1 MEVYRLFVDN
11 FILIGARST
20 NNHFC
25 YSYAYL
31 IYLVRN
37 MKNINCIIFDI
48 DGTLTQTNELIF
60 ASFNYFSKKYLNE
73 IYTPSQI
80 TAMFGPPEEVT
91 IEKLVGFPKYEA
103 ALADFLDFYR
113 KNHNALARLYP
124 GIVEIL
130 EFLKMRGIIM
140 AVFTGKGLKST
151 LITLEEFNIK
161 QYFDL
166 IVTGSDVKNHKP
178 SAEGIRK
185 IINYFGLKEENVLM
199 VGDAVADV
207 KAAHEAGIKIAA
219 VVWDSYSKEKV
230 LQMDV
235 DFVFENVEEFR
246 DFLKAS
252 LKSVPEGDGRS
263 SKG

>member
-1 MEVYRLFVDN
+1 
-11 FILIGARST
+11 
-20 NNHFC
+20 
-25 YSYAYL
+25 
-31 IYLVRN
+31 

-130 EFLKMRGIIM
+130 EFLKMQGIIM
-140 AVFTGKGLKST
+140 AVFTGKGSKST

-161 QYFDL
+161 QYFDM
-166 IVTGSDVKNHKP
+166 IITGSDVKNHKP

-235 DFVFENVEEFR
+235 DFIFENVEKFR

-252 LKSVPEGDGRS
+252 LKSVPFGDGRS

>member
-1 MEVYRLFVDN
+1 
-11 FILIGARST
+11 
-20 NNHFC
+20 
-25 YSYAYL
+25 
-31 IYLVRN
+31 
-37 MKNINCIIFDI
+37 
-48 DGTLTQTNELIF
+48 
-60 ASFNYFSKKYLNE
+60 
-73 IYTPSQI
+73 
-80 TAMFGPPEEVT
+80 
-91 IEKLVGFPKYEA
+91 
-103 ALADFLDFYR
+103 
-113 KNHNALARLYP
+113 
-124 GIVEIL
+124 
-130 EFLKMRGIIM
+130 
-140 AVFTGKGLKST
+140 
-151 LITLEEFNIK
+151 
-161 QYFDL
+161 
-166 IVTGSDVKNHKP
+166 KNHKP